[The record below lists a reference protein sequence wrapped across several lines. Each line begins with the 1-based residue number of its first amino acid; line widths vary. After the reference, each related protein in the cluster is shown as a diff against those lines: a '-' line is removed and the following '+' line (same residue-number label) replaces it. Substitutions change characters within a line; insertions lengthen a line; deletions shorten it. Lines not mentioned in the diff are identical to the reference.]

1 MAADETNN
9 ETQSEGTPQIRR
21 RFFTRRNA
29 LLAVVVVSIAAVL
42 VALLSIVSY
51 RNGVLDTYVKTQFT
65 NKMADI
71 GMVFSADVFRVHV
84 SPLELELQNATFNDK
99 VSGEKLFFIRNAHL
113 SMTVQD
119 LYSWQLSRDIS
130 IDKTEVDGAEVWV
143 KFDENGRSNFSN
155 LHFVENEPGTRV
167 NFKYQ
172 SMNFALRDT
181 VVHYG
186 DVSRSL
192 SGDATNVVFLLE
204 PLDYAVPD
212 EQKRYKFDIT
222 STDSNFTYEQN
233 RFEKIDVRA
242 TGIADK
248 GGAEIHEFSLRS
260 PLAETYASGTLLD
273 WADIKYD
280 LNVTSTVDL
289 TQAATILPN
298 GTQVAGV
305 GNFKGRIQGHGE
317 QYRIEGSADSQS
329 LRAAG
334 VYLKAV
340 NVNATV
346 AGENNTYEANGTAVA
361 EMMTFEDFKLDF
373 IKLYGNVRGTGSDF
387 RWVGDLQ
394 AAAVASKAM
403 TFGGLFLKD
412 AVAELKDR
420 ELTAG
425 ASVGRANSFGVGK
438 TKFDGLTARDLR
450 ISSADG
456 TTKVSAASTQAA
468 RYQVKDFRFNNV
480 SGRNLRIVDIPAKTD
495 VNIDSLHADSADIQ
509 GARARN
515 VRADRLS
522 LTNHPGPL
530 DMTFGNLRID
540 EILKDG
546 TRVSGIEAPDVT
558 FHDVPAETTI
568 YSDKL
573 RIAKLDTGSA
583 MLGSLNIGG
592 VRLTVRRG
600 VVEGRTNDIDA
611 GNIALN
617 KTKQLPDGGNVENV
631 RLVKPVF
638 VLEPSGRYRASA
650 DMSIG
655 GGAIGSVALGAAT
668 ARVDVEN
675 SRVALNNLNAQVM
688 NGQLT
693 GTAVIALN
701 DRGQSTLRG
710 NFTDLDIGKLI
721 ALETGRVI
729 PLEGQTTGTVD
740 MTFNGTNFRNAN
752 GTLNANIVANAGSAD
767 TSIVPINGQV
777 RLSATNGLFNVDT
790 AKLDTAASHLNATG
804 RFDLGSSNS
813 DLTVALNSTDASEVE
828 RLVKVLDISPD
839 LNRQLD
845 DMQVQ
850 TSGDLAFNG
859 TITGNFSDPNVTG
872 HASLASLILHGRD
885 VGSVFADLN
894 VTPSG
899 TQLSNGKLT
908 QSDGGIATFAVNMPK
923 GGTNNTSVQATLT
936 NVNAGSLLAALPID
950 LPERLR
956 DFDGRTTG
964 TVDIRGLPNNAQ
976 GGINLTAAS
985 GTIAGQP
992 FDNLAVK
999 ATFAGTNI
1007 NIDQADMRVGA
1018 GRLSLKGNYDRVSEA
1033 FNVNLTATSIPMPLA
1048 LSFLPKDTSLPSI
1061 TGDVDLT
1068 ANATGVASNTSTYD
1082 VNFNGV
1088 AHGVNVN
1095 QSSFGD
1101 VTFKGNTA
1109 DHLLTANVIA
1119 TVGGQQ
1125 QAIAATL
1132 NFGNDDMPFRVTTH
1146 FNNSPLEPFFAFVPA
1161 LKGYPISGVATG
1173 DVEFGGNLGQAD
1185 SNGVRTYSAANL
1197 KGTANFSLLNLQ
1209 IQDTPLNSVGDVQI
1223 AFDTREITFRQAR
1236 FAGGGSDMSVTGTKA
1251 LSDAV
1256 NNDLSI
1262 DGRVNLALLN
1272 LVSKDAFFSGFAD
1285 TTMRIS
1291 GPNATARF
1299 VGSAS
1304 VVNGGVSAFL
1314 GSDRFTANRIQ
1325 AKLIFTTD
1333 QVEIEQAR
1341 GYLGGGQ
1348 FTATGGATLSGFDVK
1363 AFRLGINGDNVTV
1376 PLPSDFVTTGDAQL
1390 EITGS
1395 RPEWSRPSPKEE
1407 PRLLITIAGRVLAK
1421 RSLYSRDID
1430 LANLLGSRHDP
1441 VLSSGGSSSVLPVR
1455 FDINIE
1461 GRDALVVRNNIADLT
1476 ASVSLQ
1482 LSGDANNPRIAGRI
1496 SANSGTVFFRKDRYE
1511 IQHGTLEF
1519 PPDTQ
1524 VDPVINLQAQTDIAG
1539 YQILV
1544 NLNGPLR
1551 DSEQL
1556 SATFRSNPALPQAD
1570 VVSLIT
1576 TGNLTNSAG
1585 GIPTLA
1591 QGGINTAAEALT
1603 DALISSPIR
1612 KATDKLFG
1620 LNVFEIDPLISGEQG
1635 TATARLTVGRQIN
1648 NNLRVTYAT
1657 NLSQDQNQVLAFEYR
1672 VSNKLSFV
1680 ARYEQRPLANIT
1692 RNRENFSFEV
1702 RFRRRF

>member
-9 ETQSEGTPQIRR
+9 EIEREETPQVRR
-21 RFFTRRNA
+21 RYFTRRNA
-29 LLAVVVVSIAAVL
+29 LLAVVVISIAAVL
-42 VALLSIVSY
+42 AALLSVVAY

-65 NKMADI
+65 TKMADI
-71 GMVFSADVFRVHV
+71 GIVFSADVFRVRLN
-84 SPLELELQNATFNDK
+84 PLELELQNATFNDK

-113 SMTVQD
+113 AMTVTD

-130 IDKTEVDGAEVWV
+130 IDKTDVDGAEVWV
-143 KFDENGRSNFSN
+143 KFDENGRSNFDN

-167 NFKYQ
+167 NFKYK

-192 SGDATNVVFLLE
+192 SGDAKNVVFLME
-204 PLDYAVPD
+204 PVDYTVPD
-212 EQKRYKFDIT
+212 DQKRYKFDVT
-222 STDSNFTYEQN
+222 STDSNFAYDQN
-233 RFEKIDVRA
+233 RFEKIDIRA

-248 GGAEIHEFSLRS
+248 GGAEIHEFSLKS
-260 PLAETYASGTLLD
+260 PLAETYASGTLID

-298 GTQVAGV
+298 GTQVVGV

-317 QYRIEGSADSQS
+317 QYRIEGAADSQS

-412 AVAELKDR
+412 AVAEHKDR
-420 ELTAG
+420 DLV
-425 ASVGRANSFGVGK
+425 ASAAVGRANTFGIGK
-438 TKFDGLTARDLR
+438 TKFEGLTARDLR
-450 ISSADG
+450 VSSADG
-456 TTKVSAASTQAA
+456 TTRVSAASAQAA
-468 RYQVKDFRFNNV
+468 RYQVKDFGFNNLT
-480 SGRNLRIVDIPAKTD
+480 GRNLKVIDVPARTDVDID
-495 VNIDSLHADSADIQ
+495 NLRADSADIQ
-509 GARARN
+509 GAKARN
-515 VRADRLS
+515 VRADTLRLV
-522 LTNHPGPL
+522 NNPGPL

-546 TRVSGIEAPDVT
+546 TRVTGIEAPAVT

-583 MLGSLNIGG
+583 VLGSLNIGG
-592 VRLTVRRG
+592 VRLTIRGG

-611 GNIALN
+611 GNVALN
-617 KTKQLPDGGNVENV
+617 KTKQLPEGGNIENV
-631 RLVKPVF
+631 RLAKPVF

-655 GGAIGSVALGAAT
+655 GGAVGSVALGAAT
-668 ARVDVEN
+668 ARVDVDN
-675 SRVALNNLNAQVM
+675 SRVAFNNLTAQVM

-701 DRGQSTLRG
+701 NRAQSTLRG
-710 NFTDLDIGKLI
+710 SFTDLDIGKLI
-721 ALETGRVI
+721 ALEAGRVI
-729 PLEGQTTGTVD
+729 PVEGQTTGTVD
-740 MTFNGTNFRNAN
+740 MTFTGTNFRNAN
-752 GTLNANIVANAGSAD
+752 GSLDAAIVANAGSAD
-767 TSIVPINGQV
+767 TSLVPINGQV
-777 RLSATNGLFNVDT
+777 RLSATNGLFSVDT

-804 RFDLGSSNS
+804 RFDLASSNS

-828 RLVKVLDISPD
+828 RLVKVLDISSD
-839 LNRQLD
+839 LNHQLD

-850 TSGDLAFNG
+850 AAGNLAFNG
-859 TITGNFSDPNVTG
+859 QITGNFSDPNVTG

-885 VGSVFADLN
+885 VGSVATDLN
-894 VTPSG
+894 VSPAG
-899 TQLSNGKLT
+899 TQLANGKLT
-908 QSDGGIATFAVNMPK
+908 QSDGGTATFAVDMPK
-923 GGTNNTSVQATLT
+923 GGTNNTSIQATLT
-936 NVNAGSLLAALPID
+936 NVNAGSLLAALPIA
-950 LPERLR
+950 LPERLQ
-956 DFDGRTTG
+956 DFDGRTSG

-976 GGINLTAAS
+976 GGVNLTAAAGS
-985 GTIAGQP
+985 IAGQA

-1007 NIDQADMRVGA
+1007 NIDQAEMRVGA
-1018 GRLSLKGNYDRVSEA
+1018 GRLSLKGNYDRASEA
-1033 FNVNLTATSIPMPLA
+1033 FNVDFTGTSVPMPLA
-1048 LSFLPKDTSLPSI
+1048 LSFLPKDTALPNI
-1061 TGDVDLT
+1061 TGNVDLT
-1068 ANATGVASNTSTYD
+1068 AAATGIASRTSTYN
-1082 VNFNGV
+1082 VKFSGV
-1088 AHGVNVN
+1088 ARGVNVN
-1095 QSSFGD
+1095 ENSFGD
-1101 VTFKGNTA
+1101 VTFKGDTA
-1109 DHLLTANVIA
+1109 NQVLTANAMA
-1119 TVGGQQ
+1119 TIGGQQ
-1125 QAIAATL
+1125 QAVDATL
-1132 NFGNDDMPFRVTTH
+1132 NFGSDDMPFRVTTH
-1146 FNNSPLEPFFAFVPA
+1146 FNNSPLAPFLAFVPG
-1161 LKGYPISGVATG
+1161 LKDYPISGTATG
-1173 DVEFGGNLGQAD
+1173 DVEFGGNIGQVD
-1185 SNGVRTYSAANL
+1185 DKGTRTYSAANL
-1197 KGTANFSLLNLQ
+1197 KGSANFSLLNLQ

-1223 AFDTREITFRQAR
+1223 AFDTREITFKQAR
-1236 FAGGGSDMSVTGTKA
+1236 FAGGGSNLSVTGTKA
-1251 LSDAV
+1251 LNDAV
-1256 NNDLSI
+1256 NNDLAI

-1272 LVSKDAFFSGFAD
+1272 LASKDAFFSGFAD
-1285 TTMRIS
+1285 TSMRIS

-1299 VGSAS
+1299 VGTAN

-1314 GSDRFTANRIQ
+1314 GTDRFTANRVE
-1325 AKLIFTTD
+1325 ARLIFTTD
-1333 QVEIEQAR
+1333 QVEIEHAH

-1348 FTATGGATLSGFDVK
+1348 FTANGGATLSGFDVK
-1363 AFRLGINGDNVTV
+1363 AFRLGISGDNVTV

-1395 RPEWSRPSPKEE
+1395 RPEWSRPSPSEQ
-1407 PRLLITIAGRVLAK
+1407 PRLLVTIAGRVLAK

-1430 LANLLGSRHDP
+1430 LANLLSSRHDA
-1441 VLSSGGSSSVLPVR
+1441 VLSSGGSSTVLPVR
-1455 FDINIE
+1455 FDITIE

-1496 SANSGTVFFRKDRYE
+1496 SANSGTIFFRKDRYE

-1524 VDPVINLQAQTDIAG
+1524 IDPIINLQAQTDISG

-1556 SATFRSNPALPQAD
+1556 NATFRSNPALPQAD

-1576 TGNLTNSAG
+1576 TGNLTNAAG

-1591 QGGINTAAEALT
+1591 QGGLNTAAEALT
-1603 DALISSPIR
+1603 DAIISNPVR

-1620 LNVFEIDPLISGEQG
+1620 LNVFEIDPLIAGDLG

-1692 RNRENFSFEV
+1692 RNRDNFSFEV